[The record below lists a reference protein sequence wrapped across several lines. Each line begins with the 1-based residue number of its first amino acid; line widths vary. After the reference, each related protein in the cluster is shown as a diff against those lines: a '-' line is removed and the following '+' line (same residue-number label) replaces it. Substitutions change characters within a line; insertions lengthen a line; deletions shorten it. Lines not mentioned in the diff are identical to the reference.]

1 VYFYDLAGNQ
11 ESILRYKEC
20 NECVVPSVIH
30 AQECRLIERA
40 TKQRGAIEA
49 IDAISKHVTTRVTEC
64 QQFLPA
70 TSQTGRVITC
80 INQ

>member
-1 VYFYDLAGNQ
+1 MYFYDLAGNQ
-11 ESILRYKEC
+11 ESILRYKES
-20 NECVVPSVIH
+20 NECEVPSVIH

-40 TKQRGAIEA
+40 AKQRGAIEA
-49 IDAISKHVTTRVTEC
+49 IEAISKHVTTRVTEC